1 MKFLSFIKIYVLIRV
16 ETSLP
21 IYIFFIKK
29 ENKKNREKLINE
41 TILQSAMLEE
51 EKKKANWSY

>member
-51 EKKKANWSY
+51 EKKKAN